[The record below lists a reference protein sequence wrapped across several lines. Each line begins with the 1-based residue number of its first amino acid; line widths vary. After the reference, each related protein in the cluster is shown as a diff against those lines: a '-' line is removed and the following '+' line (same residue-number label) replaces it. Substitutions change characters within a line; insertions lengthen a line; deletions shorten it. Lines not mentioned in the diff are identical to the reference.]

1 VSVRT
6 RQPRRPCAVAV
17 AAAVLLVACSGASDG
32 VVCSEEVTETEDGMK
47 IEDVECGSGEPAD
60 RGDSVEVTFSASVD
74 GGDVFERRDEPYRFR
89 LGVGEVIEGWDEGI
103 EGMQQGGLRTLTI
116 PPDLAYGSAGLE
128 PDIPPGA
135 TLVYDIELVSR
146 TPPEE

>member
-1 VSVRT
+1 
-6 RQPRRPCAVAV
+6 VAF
-17 AAAVLLVACSGASDG
+17 AAAALLVACSGASGD
-32 VVCSEEVTETEDGMK
+32 VVCSEGITETEDGLR
-47 IEDVECGSGEPAD
+47 IQDVECGNGDPAD
-60 RGDSVEVTFSASVD
+60 RGDSVEVTFTASVD
-74 GGDVFERRDEPYRFR
+74 GGEVFERRDDPYRFR

-116 PPDLAYGSAGLE
+116 PPDLAYGSTGLE

-146 TPPEE
+146 TPAD